1 MLHNNGASFGPSSVT
16 RTPGRSMIHNEN
28 ENSLYARSK
37 QPLGTNKHNSK
48 SSLKAKT
55 PLNGK
60 TTNSRRR
67 ALGDISNRK
76 GGGASSGFHSVKAK
90 NTSKD
95 IFIYTPHEEAE
106 NPKAKNPIVQPTN
119 KKWNVGDD
127 DGPKKKQVSF
137 SIHSNLGSDNV
148 AQKKSSKQATGDRT
162 LRKSK
167 SGLRKRG
174 DKHIYSEEIELPA
187 GRTWDDERARLGDRL
202 DDLNL
207 SIDIDEGLDA
217 IRYIKE
223 QEKRNCVNILE
234 KPYNEEELKKS
245 EDSLLAALKEIE
257 FVDDDAINIY
267 STFEERGNEFRYS
280 LGSIEDVEDNLEQL
294 IDGIDDISL

>member
-28 ENSLYARSK
+28 ENANSLYARSK

-48 SSLKAKT
+48 SSLQAKT

-106 NPKAKNPIVQPTN
+106 NPKAKNPILKPTN
-119 KKWNVGDD
+119 KKLNAGQD

-137 SIHSNLGSDNV
+137 SIHSNINLANESV
-148 AQKKSSKQATGDRT
+148 AQKKSSKQATGERA

-174 DKHIYSEEIELPA
+174 DKQMYSEEIELPA
-187 GRTWDDERARLGDRL
+187 GRTWYVFER
-202 DDLNL
+202 L
-207 SIDIDEGLDA
+207 SSAPINSFSSNQFS
-217 IRYIKE
+217 R
-223 QEKRNCVNILE
+223 
-234 KPYNEEELKKS
+234 
-245 EDSLLAALKEIE
+245 
-257 FVDDDAINIY
+257 FV
-267 STFEERGNEFRYS
+267 
-280 LGSIEDVEDNLEQL
+280 Q
-294 IDGIDDISL
+294 